1 MRYIYT
7 KQGADRV
14 DLIDQVAVCRGW
26 HTAQSPV
33 DEGLT
38 ERPSESKRLVL
49 TSLPHQLQ
57 PAVWLG
63 RNPHRRLFKATKHKL
78 GVSEVIQGRK
88 CKAPAFPVGVT
99 PADWL
104 FRVPCGWRCHSE
116 FYSKHHTCHSPEV
129 HGPAQWEGKGQ
140 NREHGLLW
148 FLILCIQIRANYV
161 FLLSG
166 LYQEH
171 KRTVKSCSVQWRTI
185 NHLYVQLNVNN
196 VLRIFSMKEPQPF
209 I

>member
-14 DLIDQVAVCRGW
+14 DLIDWVAVGRGW

-88 CKAPAFPVGVT
+88 CKAPAVSVGVA

-116 FYSKHHTCHSPEV
+116 FYCKHHTCHSPEAR
-129 HGPAQWEGKGQ
+129 GPAQWEEKGQ
-140 NREHGLLW
+140 DGEHTLLW
-148 FLILCIQIRANYV
+148 FLILSIQIAAETDENYV
-161 FLLSG
+161 FLLLG
-166 LYQEH
+166 LHQE
-171 KRTVKSCSVQWRTI
+171 
-185 NHLYVQLNVNN
+185 NN
-196 VLRIFSMKEPQPF
+196 KTRLSLSIMYN
-209 I
+209 